1 MLITR
6 IVHALRMLR
15 KNPGFTL
22 LAILILGLG
31 IGANTAIFSLVDSV
45 LLRPLAY
52 RDSSRL
58 VMLWQSVPSRGL
70 SQIPVSQA
78 DFTDYA
84 ARSASFERLAAIYLD
99 KEEYAV
105 TGSGT
110 PEQVRGMA
118 VSTNLFA
125 LLGVAPGL
133 GRDFLPDEGHP
144 GNERTVIVSHGFWQR
159 HFGGDPSALGRELI
173 VDGNPRKV
181 VGIMPRGFAFPP
193 PLSFG
198 IGSVPGGRDL
208 WVPVVLNTANRDY
221 HPLGVVGRL
230 RSGVSLERARAEVSA
245 IASALAAEYART
257 NNGLGTSVSPMLEQ
271 VVHGARPALLLLL
284 AGVGCVML
292 IACVN
297 IANLLLARS
306 IVRRKEL
313 AVRAALGANRRELI
327 KQILSEN
334 MILGL
339 LGGAAGVLLAAWG
352 VDVFRSLADVDIP
365 RLAELHVDWRMFAFG
380 MSLSL
385 LTGLLTGLLPALTA
399 SRMDLNE
406 ALKEAG
412 RTLASPGHNGIRG
425 ALAVAEIGIAI
436 VLLVAAGLL
445 IRSFDR
451 LLRVPP
457 GFQTA
462 NLLTLQLRLPQSSYP
477 DTKIAEFETQL
488 LERIAKLPGVVSSAA
503 VNSLP
508 ITGFQGSTLF
518 RIEGRLAPH
527 SISQSPMGG
536 QRVVS
541 PAYFRTMGI
550 PLKDGREFSEYD
562 NLHATRVAIVSQSI
576 ADRYFSG
583 ENPVGRRIQLENA
596 QGPWLNIV
604 GVAGDVHS
612 SGLLAGPAPEF
623 YVPYTQDPWSVMAV
637 VIRTRAHPE
646 ALASLVRDQV
656 WSIDHDLPVAHMA
669 TMEDNLT
676 ASLAGRRFQLI
687 VLGAFAGIA
696 LVLALVGIYGVI
708 SYTVSH
714 RAHDIAIRMALGARP
729 IEVLRKVLLQGLTLA
744 CAGIVA
750 GLVAAVAVTRWMEGL
765 LFQIHPADP
774 ATLAAVSV
782 AVLIT
787 ALLACY
793 LPARRATRIDPV
805 AALRE

>member
-1 MLITR
+1 MPLSRVI
-6 IVHALRMLR
+6 HALRLLR
-15 KNPGFTL
+15 KNPGLTL
-22 LAILILGLG
+22 LAILILGFG
-31 IGANTAIFSLVDSV
+31 IGANTAIFSVVDSV

-52 RDSSRL
+52 RDSNRL
-58 VMLWQSVPSRGL
+58 VMLWQSVPNRGL

-78 DFTDYA
+78 DFADYRARANSFDRIA
-84 ARSASFERLAAIYLD
+84 AVYLD

-105 TGSGT
+105 TGAGT

-125 LLGVAPGL
+125 LLGVAPSL
-133 GRDFLPDEGHP
+133 GRDFLPNEGQP
-144 GNERTVIVSHGFWQR
+144 GNQRTVIVSHGFWQL
-159 HFGGDPSALGRELI
+159 HFGGDPSALGRDLML
-173 VDGNPRKV
+173 DGNACKIIGV
-181 VGIMPRGFAFPP
+181 MPRGFTFPP

-198 IGSVPGGRDL
+198 VGSVPSGRDL
-208 WVPVVLNTANRDY
+208 WVPVVLDTANRDY

-230 RSGVSLERARAEVSA
+230 HSGATLEQARAEVTA
-245 IASALAAEYART
+245 IAAGLAKEYART
-257 NNGLGTSVSPMLEQ
+257 NNGLGASLSPMLEQ

-327 KQILSEN
+327 KQLLSEN

-339 LGGAAGVLLAAWG
+339 LGGCAGVLLALWG
-352 VDVFRSLADVDIP
+352 IDVFRSLADIGIP
-365 RLAELHVDWRMFAFG
+365 RLAEVRVDWRMFVFG
-380 MSLSL
+380 VGLSL

-399 SRMDLNE
+399 SRLDLNE

-412 RTLASPGHNGIRG
+412 RSLAGSRHNRIRG
-425 ALAVAEIGIAI
+425 TLAVAEIGLAI

-451 LLRVPP
+451 LLRVDP
-457 GFQTA
+457 GFQSA
-462 NLLTLQLRLPQSSYP
+462 NLLTLQLRLPQARYRGP
-477 DTKIAEFETQL
+477 GIAEFETRL
-488 LERIAKLPGVVSSAA
+488 LDQVGKLPGVVSAAA

-508 ITGFQGSTLF
+508 ITGFQGTTLF
-518 RIEGRLAPH
+518 RIEGQPTPQ

-536 QRVVS
+536 QRVIS
-541 PAYFRTMGI
+541 SAYFRTMGI
-550 PLKDGREFSEYD
+550 PLRSGREFTEYD
-562 NLHATRVAIVSQSI
+562 NARSAPVAIVSQSI
-576 ADRYFSG
+576 VDRFFSG
-583 ENPVGRRIQLENA
+583 ENPAGKRIQLDNA
-596 QGPWLNIV
+596 QGPWVSIV

-623 YVPYTQDPWSVMAV
+623 YVPYTQDAWSVMAV
-637 VIRTRAHPE
+637 VIRTRSHPE
-646 ALASLVRDQV
+646 ALVSAVRDQV
-656 WSIDHDLPVAHMA
+656 WSIDHDLPVAHIA
-669 TMEDNLT
+669 TMEGNLSE
-676 ASLAGRRFQLI
+676 SLAGRRFQLI

-696 LVLALVGIYGVI
+696 LILALVGIYGVI
-708 SYTVSH
+708 SYSVIH
-714 RAHDIAIRMALGARP
+714 RAHEIAIRMALGARTG
-729 IEVLRKVLLQGLTLA
+729 EVLRNVLLQGFTLA
-744 CAGIVA
+744 CAGIGA
-750 GLVAAVAVTRWMEGL
+750 GLIAALAVTRWMAGL
-765 LFQIHPADP
+765 LFQIRPTDP
-774 ATLAAVSV
+774 LTLAAVSA

-805 AALRE
+805 VALRE